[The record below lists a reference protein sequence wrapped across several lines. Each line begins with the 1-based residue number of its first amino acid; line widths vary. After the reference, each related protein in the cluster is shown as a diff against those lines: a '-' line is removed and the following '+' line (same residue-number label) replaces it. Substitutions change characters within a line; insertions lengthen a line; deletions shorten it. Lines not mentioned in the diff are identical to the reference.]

1 MLGGRGGRELHEDWI
16 DETPM
21 VNTWAT
27 IINSYWPLCLADGL
41 CRAQSWDM

>member
-1 MLGGRGGRELHEDWI
+1 MMCKPWTGQLERQVQAWI

-27 IINSYWPLCLADGL
+27 IINSYWPLPLAD
-41 CRAQSWDM
+41 D